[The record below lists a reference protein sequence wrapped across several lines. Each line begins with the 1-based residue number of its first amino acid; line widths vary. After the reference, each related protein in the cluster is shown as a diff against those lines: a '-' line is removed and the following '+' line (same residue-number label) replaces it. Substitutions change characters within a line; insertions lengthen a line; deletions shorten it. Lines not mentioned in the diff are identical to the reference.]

1 LAAGV
6 KKPILAAMPLTPR
19 QRRDLLRIERSR
31 DAETITTAIQ
41 AVRRDNPTVS
51 LIEIEMAFRAAAG
64 AAYLVGT
71 ADGFEVIIGF
81 AAWRR
86 ALDRLG
92 RTPEQNRQALA
103 GEPT

>member
-1 LAAGV
+1 LRRIYINWRKRPSSQGTGQLAAGV

-51 LIEIEMAFRAAAG
+51 LLEIEMAFRAAAG
-64 AAYLVGT
+64 AA
-71 ADGFEVIIGF
+71 
-81 AAWRR
+81 
-86 ALDRLG
+86 
-92 RTPEQNRQALA
+92 
-103 GEPT
+103 